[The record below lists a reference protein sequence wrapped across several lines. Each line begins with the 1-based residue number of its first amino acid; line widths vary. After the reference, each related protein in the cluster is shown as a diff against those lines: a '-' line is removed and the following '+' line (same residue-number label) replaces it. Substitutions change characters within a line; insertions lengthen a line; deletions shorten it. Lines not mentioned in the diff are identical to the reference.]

1 MIKINLLPIRAARK
15 REYVIQQLILF
26 GVLMVGG
33 ILAIYL
39 VSSNMAGKI
48 EAKKAAITRTEQQ
61 IEQYRKAI
69 GEVEKFK
76 GLEDRLNRKLEIIES
91 LIKGKTGPVR
101 VLDKLSHLI
110 PKQVWLLK
118 WSDKMGTVELEG
130 EALTNKYVAEFV
142 SALKESGEP
151 QAANVPGIVPDAPK
165 SADEAAKGKKAKA
178 KKKAPK
184 KSAKKMFSDIK
195 LVETVTVESKEH
207 ARSFVQFKISMRV
220 NYSI

>member
-26 GVLMVGG
+26 AVLMVGG
-33 ILAIYL
+33 VLAIYL
-39 VSSNMAGKI
+39 VSSNMDGKI
-48 EAKKAAITRTEQQ
+48 ETQKNAITRTEKQ

-76 GLEDRLNRKLEIIES
+76 GLEDRLNRKLEIIED

-110 PKQVWLLK
+110 PKQVWLLS
-118 WSDKMGTVELEG
+118 WSDKQGIVELAG

-151 QAANVPGIVPDAPK
+151 PATKLQGIVPDAPK
-165 SADEAAKGKKAKA
+165 SANGKKAK
-178 KKKAPK
+178 KKEQR
-184 KSAKKMFSDIK
+184 KSTKKMFSDIK

>member
-26 GVLMVGG
+26 AVLMVGG

-39 VSSNMAGKI
+39 VSSSMDGKI
-48 EAKKAAITRTEQQ
+48 EAKKSAITRTEQQ

-76 GLEDRLNRKLEIIES
+76 GLEERLNRKLEIIES

-110 PKQVWLLK
+110 PKQVWLLS
-118 WSDKMGTVELEG
+118 WSDKKGFVELEG

-142 SALKESGEP
+142 SALKESGES
-151 QAANVPGIVPDAPK
+151 QAAKVQGIVPDAPK
-165 SADEAAKGKKAKA
+165 DEAAKGKKAK
-178 KKKAPK
+178 KKAPR
-184 KSAKKMFSDIK
+184 KSTKKMFSNIK
-195 LVETVTVESKEH
+195 LVETVTVESKEY